1 MQAPPPLPATVLR
14 RVLGVARAD
23 GWSVVV
29 VASLGGLYAA
39 TLGSWVDVA
48 IAGLV
53 AAAGAAE
60 LHGRRRLVRG
70 QADGTNW
77 LIGAQSALLAA
88 IWTYAWWRWR
98 FFDPAELWAQLP
110 AFAQAEFDRQL
121 TAAGLI
127 PELDRP
133 PLLTWMNSL
142 TCLLLALLSLL
153 YQGGLAAYYLT
164 RRRTIA
170 AALGESPARSVL

>member
-14 RVLGVARAD
+14 RVLAVARAD

-29 VASLGGLYAA
+29 VAALGGLYAA
-39 TLGSWVDVA
+39 LHGSWAEVA
-48 IAGLV
+48 GAGLV

-60 LHGRRRLVRG
+60 LHGRCRLTRG
-70 QADGTNW
+70 QADGTHW
-77 LIGAQSALLAA
+77 LIGAQAALLAV

-98 FFDPAELWAQLP
+98 YFDPAELWAQLP
-110 AFAQAEFDRQL
+110 ALAQAELDRQL

-133 PLLTWMNSL
+133 PLLAWMNTL
-142 TCLLLALLSLL
+142 TCLLLVVLTLL
-153 YQGGLAAYYLT
+153 YQGGMAAYYLS
-164 RRRTIA
+164 RRRTIT
-170 AALGESPARSVL
+170 AALGESPAPSVP

>member
-1 MQAPPPLPATVLR
+1 MQAPPPLPAPVLR
-14 RVLGVARAD
+14 RVLGIARAD

-29 VASLGGLYAA
+29 VAALGGLYAA
-39 TLGSWVDVA
+39 TLGNGADVA
-48 IAGLV
+48 TAGLV

-60 LHGRRRLVRG
+60 LHGRNRLIRG

-98 FFDPAELWAQLP
+98 FFDPDDLWAQLP

-142 TCLLLALLSLL
+142 TCLLLAVLSLL

-164 RRRTIA
+164 RRRTITE
-170 AALGESPARSVL
+170 ALRDSSAPGVP